1 MLIFQD
7 IFNTDEFMSDIFP
20 FTLEYD
26 DCIMKPNTCQEFIT
40 EIYHL
45 ADDRDMSRFEKLG
58 DDDFSFA
65 IAGVSGNG
73 QMEIADIITGIIQ
86 DSTGEIV
93 LDGEDISKLSIDER
107 IKRGISYVPEDR
119 HAVALVLD
127 ETLEDNIVLKK
138 MDTVQFLKKIF
149 LRRNEISTYA
159 DMIIDKY
166 DVRSGQGRSTIVRS
180 MSGGNQQKAI
190 IGREIELDAKLLI
203 FVQPTR
209 GLDVGAIENIWK
221 LILKERDRGKAVLL
235 ISLELEEIM
244 NLADTVGVIYNGHI
258 DKIASRD
265 QLTER
270 EIGSYMMGVKHNE

>member
-1 MLIFQD
+1 MFD
-7 IFNTDEFMSDIFP
+7 IDKSPMKKGDVVLSVKNMSYKKKG
-20 FTLEYD
+20 ESVYRV
-26 DCIMKPNTCQEFIT
+26 
-40 EIYHL
+40 
-45 ADDRDMSRFEKLG
+45 RDVNFDVHAGEV
-58 DDDFSFA
+58 FA